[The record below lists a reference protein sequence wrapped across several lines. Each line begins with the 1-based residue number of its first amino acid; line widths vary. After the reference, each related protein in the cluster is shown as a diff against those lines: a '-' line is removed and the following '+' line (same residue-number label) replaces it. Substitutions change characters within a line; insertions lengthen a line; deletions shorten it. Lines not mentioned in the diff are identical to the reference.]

1 LSNIPQGADLYII
14 IDTSSIL
21 FGFSNRRDVFDIA
34 RRRFPGTE
42 VLISAGIL
50 GELSKLA
57 VNRGA
62 KGAGAKTA
70 IEALKYKKVDV
81 DNSTGSVD
89 SWIYAKSQ
97 EYPHSVVITNDTE
110 LYKKLKTS
118 NIKCLKLTK
127 AGLLR

>member
-1 LSNIPQGADLYII
+1 MDFLI
-14 IDTSSIL
+14 IDTSSIV
-21 FGFSNRRDVFDIA
+21 FGFSNKKDVFEIA
-34 RRRFPGTE
+34 HSRFPAYGI
-42 VLISAGIL
+42 LISAGIL
-50 GELSKLA
+50 GELSKIA
-57 VNRGA
+57 RNRGG
-62 KGAGAKTA
+62 KGSGAKTA
-70 IEALKYKKVDV
+70 IESLKFKKVNV